1 MGALRES
8 VANHTLDVPPHPNG
22 RIAFVLHSHLP
33 WVLGH
38 GGWPVGEEWLY
49 QAFAHSY
56 LPLFQTLARL
66 GEKGFRN
73 VASLGITP
81 ILGAQLDDP
90 RTLNGCDSWLHNWQ
104 LRALD
109 LPVTHPLRS
118 YELEQAQSA
127 LNIFRSHFS
136 RGAAPLI
143 RTLIDERV
151 VEFLGGPTTHPFT
164 PGLNPEIAEIALRVG
179 LDDAVRRYGV
189 SPTGIW
195 VPECAYRP
203 GQETIYQRLGIT
215 HFMIDE
221 PAVTSAGGQ
230 ASTPYRLAASEVTI
244 AARDARVSDLVWS
257 HERGYAGSP
266 VYRDFHL
273 VDANHG
279 LKLSAVGDRTKEE
292 KPLYDPQSARVQV
305 EVDARNFIRELSNA
319 FIQQRAS
326 SVGIPTLVVGID
338 TELLGHWWH
347 EGISWFERV
356 IELLPESG
364 ILTSTLDEVTSH
376 AKSSIQLPE
385 SSWGSG
391 KDWSVWNGERVR
403 DIVITHDQS
412 QNYVLDLLDRGDCTA
427 ENLNQLMLQLS
438 SDWAFMVSRE
448 SAEQYA
454 KDRVLNHVSQL
465 RSGVDSDNPFP
476 LISFSAARVRNRTE
490 SAWRSTSN

>member
-1 MGALRES
+1 MGAQRES
-8 VANHTLDVPPHPNG
+8 VANHTSVVPDQPTG
-22 RIAFVLHSHLP
+22 RITFVLHSHLP

-73 VASLGITP
+73 IASLGITP
-81 ILGAQLDDP
+81 ILAAQLDDP
-90 RTLNGCDSWLHNWQ
+90 RALSGCDSWLNNWQ

-109 LPVTHPLRS
+109 LPKNHPLRG
-118 YELEQAQSA
+118 YELDQAQA
-127 LNIFRSHFS
+127 TLDNFRRHFS
-136 RGAAPLI
+136 RGASPII
-143 RTLIDERV
+143 RSLIDDQV
-151 VEFLGGPTTHPFT
+151 VEFLGGPATHPFT
-164 PGLNPEIAEIALRVG
+164 PGLNPGIAEMALRIG
-179 LDDAVRRYGV
+179 LDDAARRYGT

-203 GQETIYQRLGIT
+203 GQEAVYQRLGIT
-215 HFMIDE
+215 HFMVDE
-221 PAVTSAGGQ
+221 PAVASVGGR
-230 ASTPYRLAASEVTI
+230 ASTPYRLGDSEVTI

-257 HERGYAGSP
+257 HERGYAGSA

-273 VDANHG
+273 IDANHG
-279 LKLSAVGDRTKEE
+279 LKLSAVGDKTQVG
-292 KPLYDPQSARVQV
+292 KPIYDPQSARVQV
-305 EVDARNFIRELSNA
+305 EVDARNFVRELKNA
-319 FIQQRAS
+319 FAQQLDS
-326 SVGIPTLVVGID
+326 SEGLPTLVVGID

-347 EGISWFERV
+347 EGITWFERV

-364 ILTSTLDEVTSH
+364 IVTSTLEEVTS
-376 AKSSIQLPE
+376 SSQTSIQLPE

-391 KDWSVWNGERVR
+391 KDWSVWNGERVSE
-403 DIVITHDQS
+403 IVVAHDQS
-412 QNYVLDLLDRGDCTA
+412 QNYVLDLIDQGNCTSRH
-427 ENLNQLMLQLS
+427 LNQLMLQLS

-454 KDRVLNHVSQL
+454 RDRVADHASQL

-476 LISFSAARVRNRTE
+476 LISFSAARVRSRTE
-490 SAWRSTSN
+490 SA

>member
-1 MGALRES
+1 VGEQREA
-8 VANHTLDVPPHPNG
+8 VANHTSEGPAQPIG

-38 GGWPVGEEWLY
+38 GVWPVGEEWLY
-49 QAFAHSY
+49 QAIAHSY

-73 VASLGITP
+73 IASLGITP
-81 ILGAQLDDP
+81 ILAAQLDDP
-90 RTLNGCDSWLHNWQ
+90 RALRGCDSWLHNWQ

-109 LPVTHPLRS
+109 LPENHPLRG
-118 YELEQAQSA
+118 YELSQAQSTLDA
-127 LNIFRSHFS
+127 FRQHFS
-136 RGAAPLI
+136 RGFSPRI
-143 RTLIDERV
+143 RSLIDDRV
-151 VEFLGGPTTHPFT
+151 VEFLGGPATHPFT
-164 PGLNPEIAEIALRVG
+164 PGLNPILAEVALRVG
-179 LDDAVRRYGV
+179 LDDAVRRYGN

-203 GQETIYQRLGIT
+203 GQEAVYEKLGVT
-215 HFMIDE
+215 HFMVDE
-221 PAVTSAGGQ
+221 PAVTSAGGR
-230 ASTPYRLAASEVTI
+230 ASTPYRLSSSRVRI

-279 LKLSAVGDRTKEE
+279 LKLSAVGDKTNAE
-292 KPLYDPQSARVQV
+292 KPVYDPQSAAVQV
-305 EVDARNFIRELSNA
+305 EVDARNFIQELLIEFDQKPNSNA
-319 FIQQRAS
+319 
-326 SVGIPTLVVGID
+326 GLPTLVVGID

-356 IELLPESG
+356 IELLPQFG
-364 ILTSTLDEVTSH
+364 ILTSTLDEVTSTP
-376 AKSSIQLPE
+376 ATSIQLPE

-391 KDWSVWNGERVR
+391 KDWSVWNGEKVR
-403 DIVITHDQS
+403 DIVVANDQS
-412 QNYVLDLLDRGDCTA
+412 QSYLLDLLDLDECTS
-427 ENLNQLMLQLS
+427 EHLNQLMLQLS
-438 SDWAFMVSRE
+438 SDWAFMVSRK

-454 KDRVLNHVSQL
+454 KDRVINHATQL

-490 SAWRSTSN
+490 FA